1 MFFASMV
8 VADASLAGLLKL
20 LADSTRLRILALLE
34 LRELSVGEL
43 ARALG
48 MAQSRVSN
56 HLRLLREADLLVE
69 RHEGTSTFLKLSSV
83 EDGVSPVERLWQALK
98 PEVDALAE
106 HAADKIRLDRVLAS
120 RRAKDGDFFDR
131 VAGEW
136 DKIAGDFA
144 TGQARHRAVLHLLPP
159 EFVVADLGC
168 GTGYVTEALLGAC
181 GRVIC
186 VDRSKGMLAEAKKR
200 LAHAARGT
208 AVEYRRGELDRLPL
222 GDGEVD
228 GVVAGM
234 VLHHLASL
242 QPPVREMFRA
252 LKPGG
257 TAVVLELAPHKETW
271 MRAELGDR
279 HLGLEP
285 KDVLVAFQRAGFV
298 DTAIEPVTDEYRPR
312 AEDGAPVHLSLY
324 LVRGRKP
331 RDLNSRTETS

>member
-1 MFFASMV
+1 MV
-8 VADASLAGLLKL
+8 VAETSLAGLLKL
-20 LADSTRLRILALLE
+20 LADPTRLRILALLDQH
-34 LRELSVGEL
+34 ELSVGEL

-56 HLRLLREADLLVE
+56 HLRLLRENDLLVE
-69 RHEGTSTFLKLSSV
+69 RHEGASTHLKLSSI

-98 PEVDALAE
+98 PEVHVLAE
-106 HAADKIRLDRVLAS
+106 HAADKIRLDRVLAE

-144 TGQARHRAVLHLLPP
+144 TGQARHRAAAHLLPK
-159 EFVVADLGC
+159 EFVLADLGC
-168 GTGYVTEALLGAC
+168 GTGYMTEALLGTC

-200 LAHAARGT
+200 IARAARGT
-208 AVEYRRGELDRLPL
+208 AVEYRRGELDRLPID
-222 GDGEVD
+222 DGEVD
-228 GVVAGM
+228 GVLAGM
-234 VLHHLASL
+234 VLHHLDGL
-242 QPPVREMFRA
+242 LPPVREMFRVLA
-252 LKPGG
+252 PGG
-257 TAVVLELAPHKETW
+257 TAVVLELATHKETW

-285 KDVLVAFQRAGFV
+285 KDVLAAFQRAGFV
-298 DTAIEPVTDEYRPR
+298 DAAIEPVSDEYRPS
-312 AEDGAPVHLSLY
+312 AADGATVHLPLY

-331 RDLNSRTETS
+331 RD